1 MAFLAVQYRLRRYRI
16 NWETWREI
24 ARFEFWQRGGNVITL
39 YHCTAARSFRP
50 LWALE
55 ELKLPYDL
63 KMLPFPPRVL
73 ARDYLALNPL
83 GTIPL
88 LIDGD
93 TRMTESA
100 ATLQYLVVRHG
111 PTPLAVR
118 IDEPDYGAYLN
129 WLHFGEATL
138 TFPQTL
144 VLRYSR
150 LEPEER
156 RNPQVAAD
164 YAKWFFGRLRAVE
177 TAVADRETLC
187 AGRFTAADISVG
199 YALLLAERIGLAKDF
214 TPAVAAYWQRLRQ
227 RDGFC
232 RAVKAEIS
240 AGELQKV
247 AATSW

>member
-1 MAFLAVQYRLRRYRI
+1 M
-16 NWETWREI
+16 
-24 ARFEFWQRGGNVITL
+24 ITL

-55 ELKLPYDL
+55 ELGLSYEL
-63 KMLPFPPRVL
+63 KMLPFPPRVF
-73 ARDYLALNPL
+73 AREYLALNPL

-88 LIDGD
+88 MIDGD
-93 TRMTESA
+93 VSMTESA
-100 ATLQYLVVRHG
+100 AIVQYLVIRYG
-111 PTPLAVR
+111 PTPLAVG
-118 IDEPDYGAYLN
+118 IDEPGFGAYLN